1 METYRILC
9 LNFGSTSTKM
19 AVFENEK
26 EVWSKNFTPGTEEY
40 PKFKTIKEHQAFAKE
55 LIPKELGKLGLT
67 LEDIDVFAARGGA
80 QVFIESGAYAI
91 NQQMFDDT
99 DKFGGDSHPG
109 KLATRICFE
118 YGRDYH
124 KPALMINGPSVD
136 EYQDVARMTGLPE
149 IYRQSRIHALNQK
162 EVCYRYA
169 ASVNRKY
176 EDMNLLVLHLGG
188 GISVTAHD
196 HGKMIDSNDII
207 EGEGPMT
214 PTRAGALPTL
224 PLLRLAYSGEY
235 PDFPS
240 LMLKLIK
247 RGGLTAH
254 LGTDD
259 VREVE
264 KMIRGG
270 DEYAKMVLDTMV
282 YQIAKTAGEMAV
294 ALKGKVDQIIY
305 TGGIAKGNYVT
316 DGLDEYLGWI
326 APSTKIPGE
335 FEMEA
340 LASGCMRVL
349 NGKEKAK
356 TYTGVDVWTG
366 FGDLPGAEKHLHS
379 VK

>member
-1 METYRILC
+1 MQVYKILC

-26 EVWSKNFTPGTEEY
+26 EIWVKNFTPGTDEY
-40 PKFKTIKEHQAFAKE
+40 PKFTTIKEHQAFAKE
-55 LIPKELGKLGLT
+55 LIPQELAKLGLK
-67 LEDIDVFAARGGA
+67 LEDIDIFAARGGA
-80 QVFIESGAYAI
+80 QVFIESGTYAI
-91 NQQMFDDT
+91 NQIMFDDT

-118 YGRDYH
+118 YGRDYN
-124 KPALMINGPSVD
+124 KPAFMINGPSVD
-136 EYQDVARMTGLPE
+136 EFQDVARMTGCSD

-169 ASVNRKY
+169 AQVGKKY
-176 EDMNLLVLHLGG
+176 QDMNLLVCHLGG

-224 PLLRLAYSGEY
+224 PLIRMCYSGKYTEGE
-235 PDFPS
+235 
-240 LMLKLIK
+240 LVGRLIK
-247 RGGLTAH
+247 KGGLLDH

-259 VREVE
+259 VRDVE
-264 KMIRGG
+264 KMIDDG
-270 DEYAKMVLDTMV
+270 DKYAKMVLDSMI
-282 YQIAKTAGEMAV
+282 YQIAKQAGAMAV
-294 ALKGKVDQIIY
+294 AMYGKVDQIIY

-316 DGLDEYLGWI
+316 DGLDQYLSWI

-340 LASGCMRVL
+340 LAAGCLRVM
-349 NGKEKAK
+349 NGEEEVKE
-356 TYTGVDVWTG
+356 YTGVDVWTG
-366 FGDLPGAEKHLHS
+366 FDYLK
-379 VK
+379 K

>member
-1 METYRILC
+1 MEKYTILC

-19 AVFENEK
+19 AVFENDK
-26 EVWSKNFTPGTEEY
+26 EIWSKNFTPGTGEY
-40 PKFKTIKEHQAFAKE
+40 PKFKTIREHQAFAKE
-55 LIPKELGKLGLT
+55 LIPKELEKLGLR
-67 LEDIDVFAARGGA
+67 LEDIDIFAARGGA
-80 QVFIESGAYAI
+80 QVFIESGAYSI
-91 NQQMFDDT
+91 NQRMFDDT

-118 YGRDYH
+118 YGRDYN
-124 KPALMINGPSVD
+124 KPAFIINGPSVD

-162 EVCYRYA
+162 EVGYRYA
-169 ASVNRKY
+169 AKVGKKY
-176 EDMNLLVLHLGG
+176 NELNLLVLHLGG
-188 GISVTAHD
+188 GISVTAHEK
-196 HGKMIDSNDII
+196 GRMIDSNDII

-214 PTRAGALPTL
+214 PTRAGMLPTL

-247 RGGLTAH
+247 KGGLTAH

-264 KMIRGG
+264 KMIADG

-294 ALKGKVDQIIY
+294 ALHGQVDQIIY

-316 DGLDEYLGWI
+316 DELDKYLSWI

-340 LASGCMRVL
+340 LAAGALRVM
-349 NGKEKAK
+349 NGEEKAK
-356 TYTGVDVWTG
+356 EYTGVDVWTG
-366 FGDLPGAEKHLHS
+366 FDYLKGYEKHMH
-379 VK
+379 

>member
-1 METYRILC
+1 METYKILV

-19 AVFENEK
+19 AVFENDKCIWVE
-26 EVWSKNFTPGTEEY
+26 NFTPGTEEY

-55 LIPKELGKLGLT
+55 LIPQQLEKLGLK

-80 QVFIESGAYAI
+80 QVFIESGAYKI
-91 NQQMFDDT
+91 NQIMFDDT
-99 DKFGGDSHPG
+99 DRFGGDSHPG

-118 YGRDYH
+118 YGRDYN
-124 KPALMINGPSVD
+124 KPAFMINGPSVD

-162 EVCYRYA
+162 EIGYRYA
-169 ASVNRKY
+169 AQTGAKY
-176 EDMNLLVLHLGG
+176 QDLNLLILHLGG
-188 GISVTAHD
+188 GISVTAHEK
-196 HGKMIDSNDII
+196 GRMIDSNDII

-214 PTRAGALPTL
+214 PTRAGTLPTL
-224 PLLRLAYSGEY
+224 PLARMCYSDEY
-235 PDFPS
+235 PTFLD

-247 RGGLTAH
+247 KGGLSAH

-264 KMIRGG
+264 KMIADG

-316 DGLDEYLGWI
+316 DELDKYLNWI

-340 LASGCMRVL
+340 LAAGCLRVL
-349 NGKEKAK
+349 SGEEEAKE
-356 TYTGVDVWTG
+356 YTGVDVWTG
-366 FGDLPGAEKHLHS
+366 FDYLAGYDKHI
-379 VK
+379 K

>member
-1 METYRILC
+1 MKEYTILC

-19 AVFENEK
+19 AVFKNDK
-26 EVWSKNFTPGTEEY
+26 QVWVKNFTPGTEEY

-55 LIPKELGKLGLT
+55 LIPQELAKLGLK
-67 LEDIDVFAARGGA
+67 LEDIDIFAARGGA

-91 NQQMFDDT
+91 NQTMFDDT
-99 DKFGGDSHPG
+99 DRFGGDSHPG

-118 YGRDYH
+118 YGRDYG
-124 KPALMINGPSVD
+124 KPAYIINGPSVD

-169 ASVNRKY
+169 AQKGVKY
-176 EDMNLLVLHLGG
+176 QDLNLLVLHLGG
-188 GISVTAHD
+188 GISVTAHRK
-196 HGKMIDSNDII
+196 GKMIDSNDII

-214 PTRAGALPTL
+214 PMRAGTLPTL
-224 PLLRLAYSGEY
+224 PLLRMAYSGEY
-235 PDFPS
+235 DEFPKF
-240 LMLKLIK
+240 MLKLIK
-247 RGGLTAH
+247 NGGLMAH

-264 KMIRGG
+264 KMIAEG
-270 DEYAKMVLDTMV
+270 DEYAKLVLDTMI

-294 ALKGKVDQIIY
+294 ALQGKVDQIIY

-340 LASGCMRVL
+340 LAAGCLRVV
-349 NGKEKAK
+349 NGEETAKE
-356 TYTGVDVWTG
+356 YTGKDVWSG
-366 FGDLPGAEKHLHS
+366 FNYLKGYDKH